1 MRPYIICHMVASIDG
16 RIDCAMVDQICG
28 DEYYTT
34 LAELDCP
41 SALEGRVTRE
51 HYGADPTPLAIKDH
65 TPVGEPSVHV
75 ARESEGYAIVAD
87 TKGKLNWETG
97 MLDHKPLLCILSEQA
112 PREYLEMLRK
122 KNISWI
128 AVGKEAIDLPKAMD
142 ILGDSFGVERL
153 VLLGGGH
160 INGGF
165 LHAGLIDEVSLLLAP
180 GIDGREG
187 QTALFDG
194 IMDKERQPVALALR
208 SVERMDNDVLWLRY
222 LMKLPEEE

>member
-34 LAELDCP
+34 LAGLNCP

-51 HYGADPTPLAIKDH
+51 HYGADPTPLAIEDH

-97 MLDHKPLLCILSEQA
+97 TLDHKPLLCVLSERA

-122 KNISWI
+122 KDISWI
-128 AVGKEAIDLPKAMD
+128 AVGKEAIDLPRAMD

-153 VLLGGGH
+153 ALLGGGH

-180 GIDGREG
+180 GIDGCEG

-194 IMDKERQPVALALR
+194 IMDNEWQPAVLTLR

-222 LMKLPEEE
+222 LTKLPEEE

>member
-1 MRPYIICHMVASIDG
+1 MRPYIVCHMVASIDG

-41 SALEGRVTRE
+41 SALEGRV
-51 HYGADPTPLAIKDH
+51 
-65 TPVGEPSVHV
+65 GEPSVHV

-97 MLDHKPLLCILSEQA
+97 TLDHKPLLCILSEQA

-122 KNISWI
+122 KDISWI
-128 AVGKEAIDLPKAMD
+128 AVGKEAIDLPRAMD

-194 IMDKERQPVALALR
+194 IMDKERQPAVLALR